1 MRDPQDM
8 LSTPKAPR
16 AVQAPRRGFTLLET
30 ALAIIIVGSGV
41 LAILYAQMAFHRQND
56 WSTHTSTATFLA
68 NEIREM
74 TVRLTPHDPIT
85 GSVYWG
91 PEPNEL
97 TLADFD
103 DLDDFDGV
111 EGLGTVFSEAEGTG
125 PVNAQRLI
133 VPDMPGWS
141 QVVRVGKVPK
151 NNISGPEDPNLAS
164 GLYVLRVEVTVFY
177 QGASDP
183 EPSEVTKIAWIN
195 EE

>member
-1 MRDPQDM
+1 MRDRPAM
-8 LSTPKAPR
+8 LQSTLSGRSRPIR
-16 AVQAPRRGFTLLET
+16 QRGFTLMET
-30 ALAIIIVGSGV
+30 ALAIVIVSTGV

-74 TVRLTPHDPIT
+74 SVRLSPHDPVT
-85 GSVYWG
+85 GMAFWG

-111 EGLGTVFSEAEGTG
+111 EGLGTIFSAAEGTG

-133 VPDMPGWS
+133 IPDMEGWS
-141 QVVRVGKVPK
+141 QIVRVGKVPR
-151 NNISGPEDPNLAS
+151 NNISGPEDPSLAP
-164 GLYVLRVEVTVFY
+164 GDYVLRIEVSVQY
-177 QGASDP
+177 QGARDP
-183 EPSEVTKIAWIN
+183 DPLEITKIAWIN
-195 EE
+195 EY